1 MKNNETWYAVNIQ
14 WDTDEDD
21 EIFRRLPQ
29 KVKIPQGMT
38 DDEEISDYLT
48 NLVEFCHY
56 GFSIIKEKK
65 EDN

>member
-1 MKNNETWYAVNIQ
+1 MKNNETWYAINIQ
-14 WDTDEDD
+14 WDTDGDE
-21 EIFRRLPQ
+21 EIFKSLPQ

-48 NLVEFCHY
+48 DTVEFCHY
-56 GFSIIKEKK
+56 GFSIIKGEK